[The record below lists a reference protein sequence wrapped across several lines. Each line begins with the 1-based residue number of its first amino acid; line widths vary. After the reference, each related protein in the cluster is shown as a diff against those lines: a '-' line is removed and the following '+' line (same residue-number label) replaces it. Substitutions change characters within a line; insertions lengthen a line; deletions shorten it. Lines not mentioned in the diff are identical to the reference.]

1 MEQYKKPLV
10 CSKYEAVNGIIPLAA
25 AIAGA
30 VTAIGGAVSA
40 IGGAVAGMSAAEAA
54 AAGVAAGLKAVPLGS
69 RDNHL
74 ILTRSTTLQ
83 EA

>member
-1 MEQYKKPLV
+1 MERYKKPLV

-25 AIAGA
+25 IAGA
-30 VTAIGGAVSA
+30 VTAIGGAV
-40 IGGAVAGMSAAEAA
+40 AGMSAAQAA
-54 AAGVAAGLKAVPLGS
+54 AVGVAAGLKAVPLGS